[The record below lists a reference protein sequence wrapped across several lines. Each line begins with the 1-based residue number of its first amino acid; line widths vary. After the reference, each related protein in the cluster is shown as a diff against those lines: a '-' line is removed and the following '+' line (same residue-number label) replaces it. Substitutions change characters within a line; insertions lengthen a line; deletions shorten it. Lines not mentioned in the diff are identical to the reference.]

1 MNTLLKKLIEIME
14 NVYKENNRLLDR
26 FNKNIPI
33 KKSID
38 LCELL
43 KTDMNN
49 VIDFKEKIDFAF
61 LEESI
66 GSLLF
71 KRLNFNLEFINVKS
85 RFKTTQE
92 QLNPLLDEII
102 EILKSRLN
110 NHNDF
115 DYNELNDYNN
125 RLYEVISLIKEN
137 QSISKSDFKFIVDFI
152 RNLKHYNENEK
163 KEILLELGAYLLN
176 SNDYSYEE
184 VVLIEKNE
192 ISLPLDKLKQ
202 IFGDYGYEEL
212 LDIALDK
219 HQKELNKLIDFG
231 KINNIEQ
238 IFECFKKLNIDSN
251 YLKERVGQLLEILLR
266 SNSKNV
272 NTIIEIIRDDIEN
285 DNVVLEGKVIGS
297 LNEKI
302 NDLLVNYY
310 MKTPT
315 IFVESNQKLNY
326 NHRDTLNKKTD
337 LSSKDIFSGT
347 MRNFIENRKTLFQ
360 IKGFKLKLDSFSNL
374 QIPFPKLFNYNLSV
388 LYKYGLTENH
398 WKNALSCFR
407 APDIEAK
414 FDLCIELGLY
424 DYVKENPSF
433 LFTMKPLTP
442 YRVKYYNVNPDSL
455 DNIQI
460 IGKRHGLKLE
470 VTNPHKVWDEKSKGP
485 EGKDIPYTDD
495 QMQMISAYQKKLGI
509 INNPKIDLPFNVNI
523 KESIFDIKLNS
534 NEYKFRKAKLI
545 NQDLKKLFDDVFKV
559 DDLTYQFNGIII
571 SRQKVLRN
579 LRAVLEPFLK
589 TTADLPEVIFYE
601 LDRIILYCVTRNSI
615 LTEEEYIIIKN
626 CINERENVLY
636 DGMGVR

>member
-1 MNTLLKKLIEIME
+1 MKTLSRLIEIMDS
-14 NVYKENNRLLDR
+14 VYKENSHLLNK
-26 FNKNIPI
+26 FNANIPI
-33 KKSID
+33 KKAID

-43 KTDMNN
+43 KKDINN
-49 VIDFKEKIDFAF
+49 VVDFNEKMDFVF

-102 EILKSRLN
+102 AILKSRLSN
-110 NHNDF
+110 QDDF
-115 DYNELNDYNN
+115 DYNNLNDYNN
-125 RLYEVISLIKEN
+125 RLYEVINLIKEN
-137 QSISKSDFKFIVDFI
+137 QPISKFDFKFIVEFI
-152 RNLKHYNENEK
+152 RNLEHYNENEK
-163 KEILLELGAYLLN
+163 KEMLLEVGTYLLN

-202 IFGDYGYEEL
+202 IFEQYGYEEL

-219 HQKELNKLIDFG
+219 HKKELNRLIDFG
-231 KINNIEQ
+231 KINNIEG
-238 IFECFKKLNIDSN
+238 ILGCFKNLNIKSN

-285 DNVVLEGKVIGS
+285 DKVDFEGKVKGS

-302 NDLLVNYY
+302 SDLLVNYY

-315 IFVESNQKLNY
+315 IFVESNQKLDY
-326 NHRDTLNKKTD
+326 NRGVGSNKKD
-337 LSSKDIFSGT
+337 DSSPKDIFSGT
-347 MRNFIENRKTLFQ
+347 MRNYIENRKTLFE
-360 IKGFKLKLDSFSNL
+360 IEGFKLKLDSFSNL
-374 QIPFPKLFNYNLSV
+374 QIPSPKLFNYNLSV
-388 LYKYGLTENH
+388 LYKYGLTEKH
-398 WKNALSCFR
+398 WKDALSCFR
-407 APDIEAK
+407 ASDIEAK

-442 YRVKYYNVNPDSL
+442 YRVKYHNVNAESL
-455 DNIQI
+455 ANIQI
-460 IGKRHGLKLE
+460 IGKRRGLKLE
-470 VTNPHKVWDEKSKGP
+470 VSNPHKVWDKNANGP
-485 EGKDIPYTDD
+485 ENSAIPYVDD
-495 QMQMISAYQKKLGI
+495 QMQMISIYKKKLGI
-509 INNPKIDLPFNVNI
+509 ITSPKIDLPFNINI
-523 KESIFDIKLNS
+523 KESIFDIKLDS
-534 NEYKFRKAKLI
+534 NEYRFRKAKLI

-559 DDLTYQFNGIII
+559 DELTYQFNGIII
-571 SRQKVLRN
+571 SRHKVLRN
-579 LRAVLEPFLK
+579 LRAILEPYLK
-589 TTADLPEVIFYE
+589 TTADLPDVIFDE
-601 LDRIILYCVTRNSI
+601 LDKIILYCVTRNSI
-615 LTEEEYIIIKN
+615 LTENEYAIIKN
-626 CINERENVLY
+626 CINDRTNTLH